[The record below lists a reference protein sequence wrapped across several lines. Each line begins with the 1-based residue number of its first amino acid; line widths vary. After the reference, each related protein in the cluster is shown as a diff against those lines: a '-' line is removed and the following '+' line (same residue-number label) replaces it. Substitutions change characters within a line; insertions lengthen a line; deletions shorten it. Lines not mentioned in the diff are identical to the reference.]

1 MSLQG
6 RNDFLEAAE
15 RALEGTDGETHP
27 SETSWL
33 QRLLRELG
41 GRVSATRL
49 SPAELFQALARNPP
63 LTQHSRYVIETL
75 AMPLQ
80 LPEVAPRA
88 GDLMLRATP
97 GSGSTGHV
105 SVLASDELLT
115 QSMLASEGIAAE
127 SERPGYYALVI
138 EAGASPQ
145 RRSRPFARRLLDDL
159 GRVPPNTML
168 LRPRFPD
175 SERAPA
181 LPPEG
186 PELDGEQPAAEPFNS
201 DVAEDEIFEDFDQ
214 FAEDDPAGSSPRPI
228 ATAPVATIG
237 FEFDLNVG
245 LSRHVFTARAADMP
259 SSAAFPGPG
268 DKVTDHQEKDATGK
282 LADGFDVKVDGPRIE
297 IATLPIRVD
306 DDATFDTV
314 IENVLAFAK
323 ELEVERAK
331 VRPDTSLRV
340 ADVAGHPV
348 RFTHPRTK
356 ISKLPLVIAVRGPQ
370 DALKWPTDNGVWA
383 APQATVTILLE
394 QVGHLIDAID
404 KSVGDGLGKALS
416 GGSSQRLGV
425 RSDIVVRAKRR
436 VLADR
441 AARIGTELS
450 DKSKVT
456 ATDYSQRLAGLLT
469 LMTSYLLCGEIID
482 SDDYELFAKAYLP
495 INVKC
500 PFRDLFRDALSTRER
515 MVFKEL
521 YFNSRANFFALARD
535 RATASDGDKE
545 LFPPKVRGPDLDRF
559 HDHRLTWGKLLDNT
573 VNDVPLKV
581 TKANSVPKK
590 NHALGD
596 EVLWAPI
603 SKIIPFA
610 STKPRVALELR
621 RIGFAAHPDNTW
633 EPLMKTV
640 RKLVRALP

>member
-1 MSLQG
+1 MSLHA
-6 RNDFLEAAE
+6 RNDFLGAAE
-15 RALEGTDGETHP
+15 LALESTDGETQQ
-27 SETSWL
+27 SETSFL

-41 GRVSATRL
+41 GRASATRL
-49 SPAELFQALARNPP
+49 SPAELFQALMRNPQV
-63 LTQHSRYVIETL
+63 LQHSRYVLETL

-80 LPEVAPRA
+80 QPEVAPRA
-88 GDLMLRATP
+88 ADLMLRATP
-97 GSGSTGHV
+97 GSGIGHV
-105 SVLASDELLT
+105 SVLASEELVT
-115 QSMLASEGIAAE
+115 QSMLGSEGIAAE
-127 SERPGYYALVI
+127 SAQPGYYGVVI
-138 EAGASPQ
+138 EAGAIPR
-145 RRSRPFARRLLDDL
+145 RRSRPFARRLLDNL
-159 GRVPPNTML
+159 GRVPANTML
-168 LRPRFPD
+168 LRPRFAD
-175 SERAPA
+175 WERASE

-186 PELDGEQPAAEPFNS
+186 PELDGSPPAAEPFDS
-201 DVAEDEIFEDFDQ
+201 GVAEDELFEDFDQ
-214 FAEDDPAGSSPRPI
+214 FAEDDPAGNAPRPV
-228 ATAPVATIG
+228 AVAAAPATIG

-245 LSRHVFTARAADMP
+245 LNRAVFTARAADMP
-259 SSAAFPGPG
+259 SGAAFPGPG
-268 DKVTDHQEKDATGK
+268 DKITDHQEKDGTGK
-282 LADGFDVKVDGPRIE
+282 LADGFDVKADGPRIE
-297 IATLPIRVD
+297 IATLPIKVD
-306 DDATFDTV
+306 DDATFDAV
-314 IENVLAFAK
+314 VKNVLAFAK
-323 ELEVERAK
+323 ELEAERAK
-331 VRPDTSLRV
+331 VTPDTSLRV

-348 RFTHPRTK
+348 RFTHRRTR
-356 ISKLPLVIAVRGPQ
+356 ISGFPLVIAVRGPKR
-370 DALKWPTDNGVWA
+370 ALKWPTDNGVWA

-394 QVGHLIDAID
+394 QVGHLIDAIE

-416 GGSSQRLGV
+416 GGSPRRLGV

-441 AARIGTELS
+441 ANRIGTELS
-450 DKSKVT
+450 DQSRVT

-482 SDDYELFAKAYLP
+482 SDDYESFAKAYLP

-500 PFRDLFRDALSTRER
+500 PFRDLFRDALSARER
-515 MVFKEL
+515 TVFKEL
-521 YFNSRANFFALARD
+521 YFTNRANFFALAKD
-535 RATASDGDKE
+535 SATASDGDKE

-559 HDHRLTWGKLLDNT
+559 HTRRLTWGKLLDDT

-581 TKANSVPKK
+581 TKANSVAKK